1 MYLVNFLSVI
11 IGTNHFCG
19 LQGPIYLKKINCT
32 SSEQVGDLYGGLSVK
47 KCIFHDFSMKKNHSF
62 LENNIGESNFAL
74 T

>member
-32 SSEQVGDLYGGLSVK
+32 SSEQVGDLYGGLNVK
-47 KCIFHDFSMKKNHSF
+47 KSFFSDFSMKKNHIF
-62 LENNIGESNFAL
+62 LKNITGESNFAL